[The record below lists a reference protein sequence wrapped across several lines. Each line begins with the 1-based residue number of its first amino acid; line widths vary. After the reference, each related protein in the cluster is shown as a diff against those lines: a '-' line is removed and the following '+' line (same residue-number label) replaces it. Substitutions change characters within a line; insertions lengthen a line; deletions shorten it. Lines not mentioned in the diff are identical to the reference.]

1 MFLDKTSLDRMPL
14 DKNACTQTF
23 SQPPVLN
30 QVCVWIC
37 VVRAFSEEAI
47 LHEAVLPLRLDPRR
61 SPHRRYPVIF
71 DHSGNLIGTALA
83 GRDCST
89 CIFEFRG
96 CPFTKDFTTFRDLC
110 FIRGVL

>member
-23 SQPPVLN
+23 SLPPVLN

-61 SPHRRYPVIF
+61 SPHRRHTVLF
-71 DHSGNLIGTALA
+71 DHSGNLIGAALAVPA

-89 CIFEFRG
+89 VNLSSEGGYSQNI
-96 CPFTKDFTTFRDLC
+96 
-110 FIRGVL
+110 